1 MTSASPGFH
10 ALRFGRSAAGYE
22 EQADVQARM
31 AEALL
36 SLWGERAAPARIL
49 EFGCGTGL
57 LTRRLRARF
66 PDARH
71 LATDAAPEMLS
82 LARRIL
88 ADGGSHEDGGR
99 VKADVKAGMTTE
111 VTTEVKAQPGPADR
125 TLAAPRFSVLDAR
138 GDGASYAALTALAVA
153 HADVFPVD
161 LVAAGALVQWFPDLG
176 AHLRCAA
183 SFAAPGAA
191 YLVSG
196 FDRDNF
202 PELNTLLA
210 EPPFSYED
218 FPGHAPSTLEE
229 AATAAGWSVSGL
241 LTWEEREV
249 LPGARAVLT
258 RMRDLGAVRDPRSG
272 GRMTR
277 AGLAHLLNEY
287 ERRFAVAPAEGG
299 QPVSVSMTWKP
310 WVALL
315 NRR

>member
-82 LARRIL
+82 LARRSFEGGGPPGKTGL
-88 ADGGSHEDGGR
+88 KGVQTARTTQAGAAGHGGS
-99 VKADVKAGMTTE
+99 
-111 VTTEVKAQPGPADR
+111 
-125 TLAAPRFSVLDAR
+125 APRFSVLDAR
-138 GDGASYAALTALAVA
+138 GDVATYAALTALAA
-153 HADVFPVD
+153 AYPDVFPVD

-196 FDRDNF
+196 FDRGNF

-210 EPPFSYED
+210 EPPFSYQD
-218 FPGHAPSTLEE
+218 FPGHAPSTLEN
-229 AATAAGWSVSGL
+229 AATAAGWSVAGL
-241 LTWEEREV
+241 LTWEERET

-258 RMRDLGAVRDPRSG
+258 RLRELGAVRDPRAG

-277 AGLAHLLNEY
+277 AGLTHLLAEY
-287 ERRFAVAPAEGG
+287 ERRFAVGPGAPG

-310 WVALL
+310 WAALL
-315 NRR
+315 VKA